1 MPGFHEGSAWNYT
14 FYVPHDVYGLAKL
27 MGGQKAFIT
36 RLQKVFDEGLFDPAN
51 EPDIAYPYLFSY
63 FPSEAWRT
71 HRTVSEILEKYYTT
85 RPDGIPGNDDTGTM
99 SAWAVFSMMGFYP
112 DCPGDP
118 SYTLTIPVF
127 DKITIRLD
135 PNLCGGNSEMT
146 ITRNGEGQG
155 LRSVRNASRTLKGFR
170 ISHKDLVKGAKLEF
184 NCN

>member
-1 MPGFHEGSAWNYT
+1 
-14 FYVPHDVYGLAKL
+14 
-27 MGGQKAFIT
+27 
-36 RLQKVFDEGLFDPAN
+36 
-51 EPDIAYPYLFSY
+51 
-63 FPSEAWRT
+63 
-71 HRTVSEILEKYYTT
+71 
-85 RPDGIPGNDDTGTM
+85 
-99 SAWAVFSMMGFYP
+99 MMGFYP

-127 DKITIRLD
+127 DKVTIRLD

-146 ITRNGEGQG
+146 IIRNGEGQG